1 MRWVREHEAL
11 ALVIFW
17 LALALVLLTLSH
29 GAVGA
34 PGMFYDE
41 GWLAQQGRAFVD
53 PEREGALPPG
63 TQSVEILGRPLP
75 LFALPYL
82 GSLKSQLLIPWFFA
96 FGNELETLRLA
107 TLVNA
112 LLALLA
118 TMFAVRRIFG
128 VEASLLTGVLLV
140 SDPTVFFH
148 AQWEWGPFTTGWLCR
163 AVGAALLLRSYA
175 VGGRASACAGA
186 FALGLSGYNRAD
198 SVLVLA
204 SVGLGLLAFH
214 RQQLAALWRER
225 RSDVRAAGGF
235 FLLGALPILLNI
247 PRVLG
252 TYAELSNRGDFAE
265 RIRTLLT
272 TLDGSYAH
280 RLMEV
285 GGRFDAMQN
294 APAPFA
300 LFGLMLFLA
309 LAVTAASALRGRG
322 AELRDGR
329 GALAI
334 SCVAVIASMLALEG
348 ATRAHHALN
357 HAPLTHTLVAATLV
371 TLSRRAMPVW
381 SRLASTACAVA
392 LIASN
397 ANSIA
402 STREL
407 IERTGGRGWWSGAIA
422 ELGAELEAGPPG
434 TAVSFD
440 WGFHLPLLFLTEST
454 RVIEPIWEIEDV
466 VRKKGIW
473 DFAGDETHRYVVHDA
488 PYDRFGFGPRLLTA
502 ARVHERMGRPV
513 EIRSYH
519 DREGATAF
527 LTISFRA
534 PHRIVLKRG
543 AGFRIEFD

>member
-17 LALALVLLTLSH
+17 LALALILIGLLH
-29 GAVGA
+29 GAVGT

-63 TQSVEILGRPLP
+63 TQSLEILGRSLP

-118 TMFAVRRIFG
+118 TMFCVRRIFG
-128 VEASLLTGVLLV
+128 LETALLTAVLLV

-175 VGGRASACAGA
+175 VGGRASACAGG

-214 RQQLAALWRER
+214 RRELATVWHQR
-225 RSDVRAAGGF
+225 RRDIRAASGF
-235 FLLGALPILLNI
+235 FLLGALPILLNL

-252 TYAELSNRGDFAE
+252 TYAELSNRGNFAE
-265 RIRTLLT
+265 RIRTMWT
-272 TLDGSYAH
+272 TLDGSYVH

-300 LFGLMLFLA
+300 LFGLMLFLV
-309 LAVTAASALRGRG
+309 LVFTVASGLRGRG

-357 HAPLTHTLVAATLV
+357 HVPLTHTLIAATLV
-371 TLSRRAMPVW
+371 SLGRCATPVW
-381 SRLASTACAVA
+381 SRVAATTCAVA

-397 ANSIA
+397 ANSIT

-422 ELGAELEAGPPG
+422 ELSGELEAGPQS

-454 RVIEPIWEIEDV
+454 RVIEPIWEVEATV
-466 VRKKGIW
+466 MKHGVW
-473 DFAGDETHRYVVHDA
+473 DFEGDATHRYLVHDE

-502 ARVHERMGRPV
+502 ARAHKSMGRPV

-519 DREGATAF
+519 DREGVTAF
-527 LTISFRA
+527 LTIAIRG

-543 AGFRIEFD
+543 TGICIEFN